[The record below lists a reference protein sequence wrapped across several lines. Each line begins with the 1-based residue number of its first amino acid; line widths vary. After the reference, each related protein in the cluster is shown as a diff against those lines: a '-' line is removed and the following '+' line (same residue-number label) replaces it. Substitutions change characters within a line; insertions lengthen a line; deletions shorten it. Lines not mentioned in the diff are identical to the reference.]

1 MMAIITERERANL
14 MARVLFS
21 DLVVYGGDQIRVG
34 LEKDDLLD
42 RFAGEIERAHVF
54 YEHNVSASV
63 PDRERI
69 FLHALVDVLIYGNRR
84 VATHIW

>member
-1 MMAIITERERANL
+1 MAAIICARRANL
-14 MARVLFS
+14 MARALFS
-21 DLVVYGGDQIRVG
+21 DLVAYAGDEIRIG

-42 RFAGEIERAHVF
+42 RVAVEIEQARVF
-54 YEHNVSASV
+54 YNHQVAASV

-69 FLHALVDVLIYGNRR
+69 FLHALVDVLIYRNRQ

>member
-1 MMAIITERERANL
+1 MAAIVDPRRAKL

-21 DLVVYGGDQIRVG
+21 DLVVYAADEIRIG

-42 RFAGEIERAHVF
+42 RVAREIEQARVF
-54 YEHNVSASV
+54 YNHQVASSV

-69 FLHALVDVLIYGNRR
+69 FHHALVDVLIYQNRQ

>member
-1 MMAIITERERANL
+1 MAAIVEARRANL
-14 MARVLFS
+14 LARALFS
-21 DLVVYGGDQIRVG
+21 DLVAYAGDEIRIG

-42 RFAGEIERAHVF
+42 RVAVEIEQARVF
-54 YEHNVSASV
+54 YTHQVAPSL

-69 FLHALVDVLIYGNRR
+69 FLHALVDVLIYRNRQ